1 LILKIAAFEMI
12 IGQAFERRNPYK
24 TNNTQATELTSLKA
38 LKCFMVND
46 ANNTPVAM

>member
-24 TNNTQATELTSLKA
+24 TNNTQATELTSLNA
-38 LKCFMVND
+38 LKCFMVNE